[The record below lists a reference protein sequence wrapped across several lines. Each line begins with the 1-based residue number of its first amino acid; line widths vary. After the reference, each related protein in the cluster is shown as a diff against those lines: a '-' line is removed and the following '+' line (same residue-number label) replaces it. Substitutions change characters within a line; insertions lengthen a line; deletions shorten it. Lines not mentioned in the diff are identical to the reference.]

1 MNKKQLLE
9 LWRDWKKYFLKE
21 PIQEYI
27 DISNVI
33 MNSLSIN
40 LPFKDKEEEEQWND
54 LGATFK
60 FFEDFEEMTLSIIK
74 RGEK

>member
-9 LWRDWKKYFLKE
+9 LWRDWKRYYLKE

-33 MNSLSIN
+33 MNSLSVN
-40 LPFKDKEEEEQWND
+40 LPFKDEEEEE
-54 LGATFK
+54 AK
-60 FFEDFEEMTLSIIK
+60 
-74 RGEK
+74 